1 MGGENRLK
9 HPNCFLKNSGT
20 NHFQSPQKKSK
31 KKKNLQD
38 VDHFFFFFFKFIIF
52 KKHVTFKHIIIH
64 NGV

>member
-31 KKKNLQD
+31 KKK
-38 VDHFFFFFFKFIIF
+38 
-52 KKHVTFKHIIIH
+52 TFKMWIISFSFFL
-64 NGV
+64 NS